1 MSMRLSLSAETE
13 QLIEARL
20 RKGGYNSADDLVRV
34 ALELLD
40 QVEPEALD
48 DETLAAIDR
57 AEDQIERGEYRAWDD
72 VKAELRAKYLG
83 K

>member
-1 MSMRLSLSAETE
+1 MRLSLSAETE
-13 QLIEARL
+13 QLIEAQL

-57 AEDQIERGEYRAWDD
+57 AEDQIERGAYRAWDD

>member
-1 MSMRLSLSAETE
+1 MRLSLSAETE
-13 QLIEARL
+13 QLIEAQL